1 MDPLGSLKNPLRI
14 AIIGSGPS
22 GFYAA
27 DPLLKST
34 EPLCRVDMFDRLPTP
49 FGLVRGGVAPDH
61 PKIRNVTKVYE
72 RIAAR
77 DGFRFFG
84 NVTIGSDLSIHD
96 LRQCYDAILFAS
108 GTETDRHLNIPG
120 EDLLGSY
127 TATSFVGWYNGHPD
141 YRDHTFNL
149 DREVA
154 VVVGMGNV
162 AMDVARILAKTADEL
177 KTTDIAQHALESLAE
192 SRIREIHIV
201 GRRGVTQA
209 ACTPL
214 ELKEM
219 SELVDCQPRVNPD
232 DLVLTSLS
240 QQELEDRNR
249 NRNVELLTEYA
260 EAPPRDTTR
269 TMHFHF
275 LRSPIDI
282 KGDGHVESIVL
293 AKNKLVGTEPFQQW
307 AEPTG
312 ETLELPCDLVFRSI
326 GYRGIPIPGVPFEER
341 KGIIPNH
348 KGRVQENGAVVPGL
362 YAAGW
367 IKRGPSGIIGTN
379 KPDSHETSDCLLED
393 AASLTPCPNREDDA
407 VVRLLEEKE
416 IRFVSLDDWHQI
428 DAAEIAR
435 GKVVGK
441 PRERFTRIDEMLQV
455 LEAD

>member
-1 MDPLGSLKNPLRI
+1 MNPLGSLNNPLRV

-27 DPLLKST
+27 DPLLKSA
-34 EPLCRVDMFDRLPTP
+34 EPQCTVDMFDRLPTP

-61 PKIRNVTKVYE
+61 PKIRNVTRVYE
-72 RIAAR
+72 KIAAR
-77 DGFRFFG
+77 EGFRFFG

-96 LRQCYDAILFAS
+96 LRQCYDAILFAN

-177 KTTDIAQHALESLAE
+177 KTTDIAQHALEALAE
-192 SRIREIHIV
+192 SRIRDIHII

-219 SELVDCQPRVNPD
+219 SELVDCQPRVNPE
-232 DLVLTSLS
+232 DLVLTPLS
-240 QQELEDRNR
+240 QEELEDRNR
-249 NRNVELLTEYA
+249 HRNVELLTEYA
-260 EAPPRDTTR
+260 EASPRDTRR

-293 AKNKLVGTEPFQQW
+293 AKNKLVGTEAFQQW

-341 KGIIPNH
+341 KGIIPND

-379 KPDSHETSDCLLED
+379 KPDSHETADCLLED
-393 AASLTPCPNREDDA
+393 ATSLPPCPNRDGEA
-407 VVRLLEEKE
+407 IVRLLEEKE
-416 IRFVSLDDWHQI
+416 IPFVSLADWHQI

-435 GKVVGK
+435 GEVVGK

-455 LEAD
+455 LEAN